1 MAPRFFGKAGNWNR
15 HGNYI
20 DQRSG
25 ANARL
30 ATHTLAADPLG
41 GRGPSGS
48 SRQKLHYQ
56 PEDKQTESSAPPVL
70 VEELQPSSR
79 KSELQCD
86 SRWRS
91 NNNETQNTGGLWAG
105 PAPQKDVGNKAP
117 QGVPEA
123 FVNLKSYW
131 RGSVDLLI
139 MSKLCF

>member
-56 PEDKQTESSAPPVL
+56 PEDKQTESRATPVL

-79 KSELQCD
+79 KFEL
-86 SRWRS
+86 RRRS
-91 NNNETQNTGGLWAG
+91 NETQHTGRGGSWAG
-105 PAPQKDVGNKAP
+105 PAPQTDVGNNAH
-117 QGVPEA
+117 QDAEA
-123 FVNLKSYW
+123 FVNHNSYW
-131 RGSVDLLI
+131 RGSADPLM